1 MPETV
6 LTTEACNACGS
17 EVRDESLFCY
27 NCGERVRDGDP
38 TAEAKTTVD
47 KIETHTPTRPP
58 LRSAASLRKQRRAYN
73 RQPVEVRWERP
84 TGSPVGFIITTIV
97 LVVGA
102 LFLLLVALYL
112 R

>member
-47 KIETHTPTRPP
+47 KIETGIVMITIR
-58 LRSAASLRKQRRAYN
+58 LLRKSFKNNRTIRPVKMAPRAPSVI
-73 RQPVEVRWERP
+73 RLF
-84 TGSPVGFIITTIV
+84 TAFITNTDWSK
-97 LVVGA
+97 A
-102 LFLLLVALYL
+102 
-112 R
+112 